1 MKGAIGDITGI
12 KLMSDKNLPE
22 DRYLLY
28 PDMLVVSEL
37 VAEAISKAK
46 TNEAMKAILLKL
58 KPMGI

>member
-28 PDMLVVSEL
+28 PDMLVVSEP
-37 VAEAISKAK
+37 VAEAISRAK
-46 TNEAMKAILLKL
+46 TDEDMKAILLKL